1 MSTLGARVLDKFET
15 WAAAGI
21 HETPA
26 HSNRGPGDPGV
37 SFFEQHDFVAGE
49 GYPWCVCT
57 VLTAYALSGHPL
69 PYLTPG
75 AWALL
80 AWHEQHTPSWVVHA
94 PNKLKPGCI
103 CVWNEGSG
111 HASVFKSYD
120 AASKVIVTVDGNWN
134 DRVTD
139 PVEHPV
145 SQLRGAIIVPDIPQQ
160 HPKKITKPPMFDLA
174 TSHNGHIQI
183 VATNTGPK
191 IAKRAAAWALNKAN
205 LGKTF
210 AVRRHGHTSI

>member
-1 MSTLGARVLDKFET
+1 MSAIGAKVLAKVES
-15 WAAAGI
+15 WEGI
-21 HETPA
+21 HESPA
-26 HSNRGPGDPGV
+26 HSNRGPGIPGV
-37 SFFEQHDFVAGE
+37 SFFEEHDFVAGE

-57 VLTAYALSGHPL
+57 VLSAYELCGHKL

-94 PNKLKPGCI
+94 PNKLTPGCI

-111 HASVFKSYD
+111 HASTFKSYD
-120 AASKVIVTVDGNWN
+120 AKRKVIVTVDGNWGAQ
-134 DRVTD
+134 VQQ
-139 PVEHPV
+139 VEHPV
-145 SQLRGAIIVPDIPQQ
+145 SQLRGAIIVPDNPQT
-160 HPKKITKPPMFDLA
+160 HPAKTTKPPTFDLA

-183 VATNTGPK
+183 VATATGPK

-210 AVRRHGHTSI
+210 AVRRHGKKSI